1 MSNHFL
7 SRTPLTLPMSTQIAT
22 GDRVKIIAL
31 PSYVKT
37 AEPMPMMRPN
47 SVITVGE
54 VGTVLGVRPG
64 NEWAVRLEKGAYLLS
79 SQYFE
84 KVEEES

>member
-1 MSNHFL
+1 MVFN
-7 SRTPLTLPMSTQIAT
+7 PMSHEFAT
-22 GDRVKIIAL
+22 GDRVRITRL

-37 AEPMPMMRPN
+37 AEPMPMLRSP
-47 SVITVGE
+47 SVITLGE
-54 VGTVLGVRPG
+54 EGTILSCQPG

-84 KVEEES
+84 KVG

>member
-1 MSNHFL
+1 
-7 SRTPLTLPMSTQIAT
+7 MSTPIST
-22 GDRVKIIAL
+22 GDRVKITGL

-54 VGTVLGVRPG
+54 IGTILGIKPG

-84 KVEEES
+84 KVED

>member
-1 MSNHFL
+1 MSN
-7 SRTPLTLPMSTQIAT
+7 PIAT

-31 PSYVKT
+31 PSYLKT

-47 SVITVGE
+47 SVITLGE
-54 VGTVLGVRPG
+54 IGTILGIRPG

-79 SQYFE
+79 NQYFE
-84 KVEEES
+84 KVEP